1 MTLQALSPSFQDI
14 ASGSKLTLKT
24 HQGPSQETPFKIFK
38 SQSCT
43 SVLPPI
49 SRRSPLLPRCLLSRP
64 AYSMIV
70 GDHKE
75 THAFFHFLRGPPD
88 FAVPPQYIFGSSAAT
103 FPPPAFH
110 LLGSKK
116 LRGRTE
122 PANDPPPSTTS
133 RRRPDPPDCR
143 TTTTGLK
150 PMSTSRGLV
159 YRATTGICATAFMT
173 GAADTWRRFGEEFNA
188 DGIIAKLTALRP
200 PVVRGCDYGGNR
212 MDIGLHAT
220 TLISPWPTCDYV

>member
-75 THAFFHFLRGPPD
+75 THAFFHFL
-88 FAVPPQYIFGSSAAT
+88 PQYIFGSSAAT

-122 PANDPPPSTTS
+122 PANDPPPIHAF
-133 RRRPDPPDCR
+133 RHPYRPHLPIP
-143 TTTTGLK
+143 LAQQ
-150 PMSTSRGLV
+150 P
-159 YRATTGICATAFMT
+159 ATP
-173 GAADTWRRFGEEFNA
+173 
-188 DGIIAKLTALRP
+188 RP
-200 PVVRGCDYGGNR
+200 
-212 MDIGLHAT
+212 T
-220 TLISPWPTCDYV
+220 

>member
-14 ASGSKLTLKT
+14 ASGSKLILKT

-75 THAFFHFLRGPPD
+75 TRAFFHFLRGPPD

-122 PANDPPPSTTS
+122 LVNDFFPSITS
-133 RRRPDPPDCR
+133 RRRPDPPDRR
-143 TTTTGLK
+143 TATTGLK
-150 PMSTSRGLV
+150 PMSTSRLVSASARLALGTSAACRTVSKVTEHYQGIQYLLVGLL
-159 YRATTGICATAFMT
+159 
-173 GAADTWRRFGEEFNA
+173 GAMEG
-188 DGIIAKLTALRP
+188 
-200 PVVRGCDYGGNR
+200 YG
-212 MDIGLHAT
+212 A
-220 TLISPWPTCDYV
+220 YA

>member
-122 PANDPPPSTTS
+122 PANDPPHPP
-133 RRRPDPPDCR
+133 RAFRHPYRPHLPIP
-143 TTTTGLK
+143 LAQQ
-150 PMSTSRGLV
+150 P
-159 YRATTGICATAFMT
+159 ATP
-173 GAADTWRRFGEEFNA
+173 
-188 DGIIAKLTALRP
+188 RP
-200 PVVRGCDYGGNR
+200 
-212 MDIGLHAT
+212 T
-220 TLISPWPTCDYV
+220 

>member
-122 PANDPPPSTTS
+122 PANDPPPSTTCVPPPLPRSS

-150 PMSTSRGLV
+150 PMSTSRLV
-159 YRATTGICATAFMT
+159 SASARLALGTS
-173 GAADTWRRFGEEFNA
+173 AACRTVCFRS
-188 DGIIAKLTALRP
+188 
-200 PVVRGCDYGGNR
+200 PVY
-212 MDIGLHAT
+212 
-220 TLISPWPTCDYV
+220 LIL